1 MNKAQLIDQ
10 LATRFGGNKKAAG
23 HALESVLDTITRS
36 VVIGER
42 VAITGFGV
50 FEKSERQA
58 RLARNPATGETV
70 KVKKTVVPRFRPGAA
85 FKSFVSGATRLPKAV
100 VEQSPV
106 VAAASTTRTAT
117 ASVAKRSTGSRAAK
131 TTAAATKTAA
141 KKATTKTA
149 SAKKTSAKKAATK
162 KATTKK
168 ATTKKATTKKAATKK
183 ATGKKATAK
192 RTTAKKAPAKRTTAK
207 TTARRTTARKS

>member
-106 VAAASTTRTAT
+106 VAAAPTTRTAT
-117 ASVAKRSTGSRAAK
+117 ASVAKRSTGSRTRK
-131 TTAAATKTAA
+131 TTGAATKTAA
-141 KKATTKTA
+141 KKATTTA
-149 SAKKTSAKKAATK
+149 SARKTSAKKATAK

-168 ATTKKATTKKAATKK
+168 ATAKKS
-183 ATGKKATAK
+183 TAK
-192 RTTAKKAPAKRTTAK
+192 KSTAKKASAAS
-207 TTARRTTARKS
+207 AS

>member
-117 ASVAKRSTGSRAAK
+117 ASVAKRSTGSRATK
-131 TTAAATKTAA
+131 TTGAATKTAA

-149 SAKKTSAKKAATK
+149 SAKKTSAKKA
-162 KATTKK
+162 
-168 ATTKKATTKKAATKK
+168 TTKKAATKK
-183 ATGKKATAK
+183 ADYQEGDC
-192 RTTAKKAPAKRTTAK
+192 
-207 TTARRTTARKS
+207 